1 MKLKKIILMLI
12 PLMFLTGC
20 NLKKDNLESA
30 TIYTTIYPIKYLT
43 EFLYKDYATIESIYP
58 SGADVVSYELTSK
71 QIKKYA
77 KADLFIYNG
86 LSNEKTITKNLINK
100 NKNLLIIDVS
110 NGLSYTYGVKE
121 LWMSPNNYL
130 MLAKNIKDYL
140 KEYLDSKI
148 IVNYVDQK
156 YEDLAEILSLKDA
169 ELRSIGK
176 EAKEKGTNTIVVSD
190 NVFKF
195 LENYDFNVVSLD
207 EETLTEGTLNSI
219 RNNFKKENY
228 NTILVL
234 DNNYTDNINSIIN
247 DYKAK
252 AIDVKSMINV
262 DSDNTDDYLTVMQD
276 LIDNI
281 RNICLN
287 WLTSRYFY
295 NKI

>member
-1 MKLKKIILMLI
+1 MKFKKIILMLI

-207 EETLTEGTLNSI
+207 EENLTEGTLNSI
-219 RNNFKKENY
+219 KNNFKKGNY
-228 NTILVL
+228 NTLLVL
-234 DNNYTDNINSIIN
+234 DNNYTDNINSLVK

-252 AIDVKSMINV
+252 TIDVKSMINV

-287 WLTSRYFY
+287 
-295 NKI
+295 

>member
-58 SGADVVSYELTSK
+58 SGANVVSYELTSK

-207 EETLTEGTLNSI
+207 EENLTEGTLNSI

-287 WLTSRYFY
+287 
-295 NKI
+295 

>member
-1 MKLKKIILMLI
+1 MKFKKIILMLM

-176 EAKEKGTNTIVVSD
+176 EAKEKGTNTIAVSD

-234 DNNYTDNINSIIN
+234 DNNYTDNINSIIK

-287 WLTSRYFY
+287 
-295 NKI
+295 

>member
-86 LSNEKTITKNLINK
+86 LSNEKTIAKNLINK

-130 MLAKNIKDYL
+130 RIAKNIKDYL

-148 IVNYVDQK
+148 IANYVDQK

-287 WLTSRYFY
+287 
-295 NKI
+295 

>member
-1 MKLKKIILMLI
+1 MLI

-207 EETLTEGTLNSI
+207 EENLTEGTLNSI
-219 RNNFKKENY
+219 KNNFKKGNY

-234 DNNYTDNINSIIN
+234 DNNYTDNINSLVK

-287 WLTSRYFY
+287 
-295 NKI
+295 

>member
-58 SGADVVSYELTSK
+58 RGADVVSYELTSK

-148 IVNYVDQK
+148 IANYVDQK

-234 DNNYTDNINSIIN
+234 DNNYTDNINSIIK

-287 WLTSRYFY
+287 
-295 NKI
+295 

>member
-1 MKLKKIILMLI
+1 MKKLFLIILSAFL
-12 PLMFLTGC
+12 LTGC
-20 NLKKDNLESA
+20 SLKKDNLENA
-30 TIYTTIYPIKYLT
+30 TIYTTIYPVKYLT
-43 EFLYKDYATIESIYP
+43 EFMYKDYGTIESIYP
-58 SGADVVSYELTSK
+58 SGADVFNYELTDK

-77 KADLFIYNG
+77 KSDLFIYNG
-86 LSNEKTITKNLINK
+86 LSNEKTIAKNLINK

-110 NGLSYTYGVKE
+110 NGLSYKNGVKE

-234 DNNYTDNINSIIN
+234 DNNYTDNINSIIK

-287 WLTSRYFY
+287 
-295 NKI
+295 

>member
-1 MKLKKIILMLI
+1 MLL

-287 WLTSRYFY
+287 
-295 NKI
+295 

>member
-207 EETLTEGTLNSI
+207 EETLTEGTFNSI

-234 DNNYTDNINSIIN
+234 DNNYTDNINSIIK

-287 WLTSRYFY
+287 
-295 NKI
+295 

>member
-1 MKLKKIILMLI
+1 MLI

-207 EETLTEGTLNSI
+207 EETLTEGTFNSI

-234 DNNYTDNINSIIN
+234 DNNYTDNINSIIK

-287 WLTSRYFY
+287 
-295 NKI
+295 

>member
-1 MKLKKIILMLI
+1 MLI

-176 EAKEKGTNTIVVSD
+176 EAKEKGTNTIAVSD

-234 DNNYTDNINSIIN
+234 DNNYTDNINSIIK

-287 WLTSRYFY
+287 
-295 NKI
+295 

>member
-234 DNNYTDNINSIIN
+234 DNNYTDNINSIIK

-287 WLTSRYFY
+287 
-295 NKI
+295 

>member
-148 IVNYVDQK
+148 IANYVDQK

-207 EETLTEGTLNSI
+207 EENLTEGTLNSI

-287 WLTSRYFY
+287 
-295 NKI
+295 

>member
-12 PLMFLTGC
+12 PLIFLTGC

-148 IVNYVDQK
+148 IANYVDQK

-234 DNNYTDNINSIIN
+234 DNNYTDNINSIIK

-287 WLTSRYFY
+287 
-295 NKI
+295 

>member
-71 QIKKYA
+71 QLKKYA

-148 IVNYVDQK
+148 IANYVDQK

-207 EETLTEGTLNSI
+207 EENLTEGTLNSI

-287 WLTSRYFY
+287 
-295 NKI
+295 

>member
-1 MKLKKIILMLI
+1 MKFKKIILMLI

-207 EETLTEGTLNSI
+207 EESLTEGTLNSI

-234 DNNYTDNINSIIN
+234 DNNYTDNINSIIK

-287 WLTSRYFY
+287 
-295 NKI
+295 

>member
-86 LSNEKTITKNLINK
+86 LSNEKTIAKNLINK

-287 WLTSRYFY
+287 
-295 NKI
+295 

>member
-195 LENYDFNVVSLD
+195 
-207 EETLTEGTLNSI
+207 
-219 RNNFKKENY
+219 
-228 NTILVL
+228 
-234 DNNYTDNINSIIN
+234 
-247 DYKAK
+247 
-252 AIDVKSMINV
+252 
-262 DSDNTDDYLTVMQD
+262 
-276 LIDNI
+276 
-281 RNICLN
+281 
-287 WLTSRYFY
+287 
-295 NKI
+295 

>member
-148 IVNYVDQK
+148 IANYVDQK

-252 AIDVKSMINV
+252 AINVKSMINV

-287 WLTSRYFY
+287 
-295 NKI
+295 